1 MNVSLTEHLDKFVGQ
16 QVETGRYSSASEVVR
31 EGLRL
36 LEQREAQV
44 QNIQNALDEGF
55 ASPITDGPEAMKRI
69 RNRIQTH
76 YGLYFC
82 SSSKG

>member
-16 QVETGRYSSASEVVR
+16 QVDAGRYRSASEVVR

-44 QNIQNALDEGF
+44 QTIQNALDEGF
-55 ASPITDGPEAMKRI
+55 ASPLTDGPEAMERI
-69 RNRIQTH
+69 RNRIQKQ
-76 YGLYFC
+76 YGL
-82 SSSKG
+82 

>member
-16 QVETGRYSSASEVVR
+16 QVETGRYRSASEVVR

-69 RNRIQTH
+69 FNRIQKH
-76 YGLYFC
+76 YGL
-82 SSSKG
+82 

>member
-16 QVETGRYSSASEVVR
+16 QVETGRYRSASEVVR

-44 QNIQNALDEGF
+44 QTIQNALDEGF
-55 ASPITDGPEAMKRI
+55 ASPLMDGPEAMERI
-69 RNRIQTH
+69 RNRIQKQ
-76 YGLYFC
+76 YCL
-82 SSSKG
+82 

>member
-16 QVETGRYSSASEVVR
+16 QVETGRYRSASEVVR

-44 QNIQNALDEGF
+44 QTIQNALDEGF
-55 ASPITDGPEAMKRI
+55 ASPLTDGPEAMKR
-69 RNRIQTH
+69 NRIRKQ
-76 YGLYFC
+76 YGL
-82 SSSKG
+82 